1 MKTNILTTIIS
12 LFLLGA
18 LILACSSCGDDN
30 KKGADTPQD
39 ESVNPKPNQ
48 PINLTVFI
56 DLSDRI
62 IKTRDGLRQAE
73 KDTALLNT
81 IAQYV
86 ADKAQSKNIRYAKD
100 RMKIVFYPAPLD
112 SAINK
117 RAQALEVDFG
127 RYTKKDLVAKLQ
139 RANDLAR
146 DFNKDLQV
154 IYNDA
159 INQHNFTGSDI
170 WGFFNS
176 KVNDYC
182 VKDGYRNVLVILTDG
197 YIYDLNHK
205 VEENGKANFITK
217 RTLAD
222 GINLMPTGQEVD
234 NLEVLVLEVNANPVS
249 DFAKI
254 KSTISEW
261 FDSMGIKTFKITETD
276 LPSNTEGVIKEF
288 LK

>member
-1 MKTNILTTIIS
+1 MKTNILSTILS
-12 LFLLGA
+12 LFLLGG
-18 LILACSSCGDDN
+18 LTLACSSCGDDN
-30 KKGADTPQD
+30 KKGANTLQD
-39 ESVNPKPNQ
+39 GSVNSKQNQ

-62 IKTRDGLRQAE
+62 VKTRDGLKQAE

-112 SAINK
+112 SGINK

-139 RANDLAR
+139 RANDLVR
-146 DFNKDLQV
+146 DFNEDLKV
-154 IYNDA
+154 IYDNA
-159 INQHNFTGSDI
+159 ISQHNFTGSDI

-182 VKDGYRNVLVILTDG
+182 VKDEYRNVLIILTDG

-205 VEENGKANFITK
+205 IEDNGKANYITK

-222 GINLMPTGQEVD
+222 GITLMPTGQQVD
-234 NLEVLVLEVNANPVS
+234 NLEVLILEVNAHPIS
-249 DFAKI
+249 DFDKI

-261 FDSMGIKTFKITETD
+261 LDGMGIKTYKIAETD
-276 LPSNTEGVIKEF
+276 LPSNTEGVIEEF

>member
-1 MKTNILTTIIS
+1 MKTKILFTILPFI
-12 LFLLGA
+12 LLGA
-18 LILACSSCGDDN
+18 LASTCTSCGGNAGDN
-30 KKGADTPQD
+30 DSIPHEKVVHNDKR
-39 ESVNPKPNQ
+39 

-62 IKTRDGLRQAE
+62 VKTRDGLRQAE
-73 KDTALLNT
+73 KDTAILNT

-86 ADKAQSKNIRYAKD
+86 AGKAQSKNIKYAKD
-100 RMKIVFYPAPLD
+100 RMKVLFYPAPLD
-112 SAINK
+112 SSINK

-127 RYTKKDLVAKLQ
+127 SYTKKDLVAKLQ
-139 RANDLAR
+139 RANDLAQ
-146 DFNKDLQV
+146 DFNKDLQA
-154 IYNDA
+154 IYNNA
-159 INQHNFTGSDI
+159 IAQHNFTGSDI
-170 WGFFNS
+170 WGFFSS

-182 VKDGYRNVLVILTDG
+182 VKEGYRNVLVILTDG

-205 VEENGKANFITK
+205 IEEKDQANFITK
-217 RTLAD
+217 RTLD
-222 GINLMPTGQEVD
+222 NGFKLTPTGQQVD

-261 FDSMGIKTFKITETD
+261 FNSMGIKTFKITETD

>member
-1 MKTNILTTIIS
+1 MKTNILTTILS

-18 LILACSSCGDDN
+18 LTLACSSCGDDN
-30 KKGADTPQD
+30 KKGGNTLQD
-39 ESVNPKPNQ
+39 GSVNPKQNQ

-62 IKTRDGLRQAE
+62 IKTRDGLKQAE

-127 RYTKKDLVAKLQ
+127 HYTKKDLVAKLQ
-139 RANDLAR
+139 RANDLAS

-159 INQHNFTGSDI
+159 IKQHNFTGSDI
-170 WGFFNS
+170 WGFFSS

-205 VEENGKANFITK
+205 IEENGKANFITK

-222 GINLMPTGQEVD
+222 GIALMPTRQNVD

-249 DFAKI
+249 DFTKI
-254 KSTISEW
+254 KSTISDW

>member
-1 MKTNILTTIIS
+1 MKTNILTTTLS

-18 LILACSSCGDDN
+18 LTLACSSCGKETN
-30 KKGADTPQD
+30 NGEGAAKEKP
-39 ESVNPKPNQ
+39 VINPEPNQ

-154 IYNDA
+154 I
-159 INQHNFTGSDI
+159 
-170 WGFFNS
+170 
-176 KVNDYC
+176 
-182 VKDGYRNVLVILTDG
+182 
-197 YIYDLNHK
+197 
-205 VEENGKANFITK
+205 
-217 RTLAD
+217 
-222 GINLMPTGQEVD
+222 
-234 NLEVLVLEVNANPVS
+234 
-249 DFAKI
+249 
-254 KSTISEW
+254 
-261 FDSMGIKTFKITETD
+261 
-276 LPSNTEGVIKEF
+276 
-288 LK
+288 